1 MRHRIAGK
9 MPMNMNHVPDIIMN
23 DNHQIQVVFNL
34 EGVIA
39 TPNEVGP
46 FTINTKPVFEVAFAA
61 AEGYEYD
68 GKIEVRMGDKLLS
81 TPADYEYV
89 PENDLPFTLK
99 TPLSATL
106 TITAKGTQKSY
117 SVTTAY
123 TNVSTPAEELPKS
136 CRRTCCMATHYH
148 SRSRRTRA
156 IRPSPPLRI
165 TSTTRLPARF
175 PSSR

>member
-156 IRPSPPLRI
+156 MSYR
-165 TSTTRLPARF
+165 RL
-175 PSSR
+175 SR